1 MTSSVPA
8 QLSRCSSAWVIMRQ
22 IISNVILVLLP
33 YLDDWIVYH
42 PDQNSLLFHKSVLLQ
57 TLELVGLKLN
67 VERSEPLFSPRHS
80 VSGGQTSSGSGESC
94 SRSSFQISI
103 LPSLH
108 VHVVRTSL
116 HLHWVNQICLRSHP
130 TGSSVPDTITTTFP
144 LYGPGHLV
152 CSTVQVPLFGPSATS
167 MTVTGPLLPTEIQ

>member
-1 MTSSVPA
+1 MTE
-8 QLSRCSSAWVIMRQ
+8 
-22 IISNVILVLLP
+22 
-33 YLDDWIVYH
+33 Y

-80 VSGGQTSSGSGESC
+80 VSGGQTLSGSGESC
-94 SRSSFQISI
+94 SPSFQISI

-108 VHVVRTSL
+108 VYVVRTSL

-130 TGSSVPDTITTTFP
+130 TGSSVPETITTTFP
-144 LYGPGHLV
+144 LYGFGHPV
-152 CSTVQVPLFGPSATS
+152 CSTEQVPLFGPSATS